1 MITRKRLVRWARL
14 DKSRL
19 RGFAT
24 VELPTGPEVVNC
36 PVLTSHGTVWAA
48 ALPGKPQV
56 DRDGH
61 PRRDAAGK
69 PLWTTVLNW
78 RTRSL
83 REAFSTRVVEFVRDT
98 YPADLEG
105 EAAE

>member
-48 ALPGKPQV
+48 AFRVSRRSTGTVTRGAMRRASRSDHSAELA
-56 DRDGH
+56 H
-61 PRRDAAGK
+61 PVAARG
-69 PLWTTVLNW
+69 L
-78 RTRSL
+78 
-83 REAFSTRVVEFVRDT
+83 STRVVEFVRDT